1 MSLINGF
8 HLKNIRGDILGGITA
23 AVVALPLALAFG
35 NAALGPGGAI
45 YGLYGAVVV
54 GFLAALFGG
63 TPAQVS
69 GPTGP
74 MSVTVAGVVAGL
86 AAVGVPRDLSAGQIL
101 PLVMAAVVI
110 GGVFQILFGL
120 LKLGKYITLVPY
132 SVVSGFMS
140 GIGVIIITLQI
151 GPLLGIS
158 TRGGVIDSL
167 TTVFSNFNPNGAAIG
182 VAVMTLG
189 IVFLTPRKI
198 SQWVPSPLLALLIV
212 TPLSIILFGDSA
224 LDRIGEIPKG
234 VPSLSL
240 PSFNQYLPIIFKAGL
255 VLAVLGAID
264 SLLTS
269 LVADNISQT
278 KHNSDRELIGQ
289 GIGNAVAG
297 LFSGL
302 PGAGATMRTV
312 INVKSGGQ
320 TPISGMVH
328 SLVLF
333 IVLVGAGP
341 LAEKI
346 PTALLAGILIKV
358 GLDIIDWGFLRR
370 AHKLSLKTAAV
381 MYGVLLMTVFW
392 DLIWAVLV
400 GVFIANMLTIDSITE
415 TQLEGMEADNPLDK
429 DGDQAQNALPIE
441 EKNLLDKC
449 SGEVMLFRLKGP
461 LSFGAA
467 KGISDRMMLVRN
479 YKILILDITD
489 VPRLGVT
496 ATLAIEDMMQEAKN
510 NSRKAFVAGANEKVK
525 ERLSKF
531 GVEGIIATRKEALQT
546 AIKELEN

>member
-328 SLVLF
+328 SLVLL

-531 GVEGIIATRKEALQT
+531 GVEGIVATRKEALQT